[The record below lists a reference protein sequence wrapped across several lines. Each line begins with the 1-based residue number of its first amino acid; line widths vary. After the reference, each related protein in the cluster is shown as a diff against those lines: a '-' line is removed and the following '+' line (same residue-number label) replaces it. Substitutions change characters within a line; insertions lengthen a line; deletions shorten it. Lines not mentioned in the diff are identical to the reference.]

1 MSTCNIPEQ
10 RPQHA
15 LTRAAGSLALA
26 AAIGGGFTGGA
37 QAASPASRLDT
48 VAVTATRTAQPIVDS
63 LADITVIDADELARA
78 GAVSLVQL
86 LQRQAGIEIVQNGG
100 PAAVSGVFIRGA
112 NRGQTLV
119 LVDGQRVGS
128 SSTGATTLEA
138 IPLDAIERIEI
149 LRGPASSLYG
159 ADAIGGVIQVFT
171 RRATSTATAAVS
183 AGYGTY
189 ATANID
195 ARVSGAVGA
204 LRVGIEAGAKRS
216 DGFNA
221 LTDPAAYGYDA
232 DRDGYR
238 GERYSADVALPLG
251 ADHELGAKYLRNR
264 LNAQYDGD
272 PGFDNRTVTVVESW
286 QFTSRDRFAAEWL
299 SRLSAGEG
307 SDDSVSK
314 TAYGDFPFRTR
325 QRQFAWQNEFTLP
338 GKSSIVAG
346 YERLDERI
354 DTDAAFAVTKRTT
367 DSLLLVY
374 QGRLDAHALQ
384 ANLRHDDSSQ
394 YGGRTT
400 GAISYGYQIAP
411 TLRVAASYGTAFK
424 APSFND
430 LYYPGFS
437 TPDLA
442 PETATNIEGGVY
454 SRATVD
460 AVSVEARV
468 VGYRNRVRDLIV
480 FRCDANYVCLPGN
493 VDRATLEGATLGLD
507 VRGAAAGLRASLDL
521 ARPHDDAT
529 GNLLPRRARQHG
541 MLGVDYNA
549 TAWRVGAELVASGER
564 YDDAANRVR
573 LPGYAVVN
581 LTAEWSALPSLTV
594 YLRAD
599 NVFDRDYQIAAGYA
613 TGGATVQAGLRWRI

>member
-1 MSTCNIPEQ
+1 MSTCSIPE
-10 RPQHA
+10 RKRH
-15 LTRAAGSLALA
+15 RLALSAGTLAVA
-26 AAIGGGFTGGA
+26 AAIGGCA
-37 QAASPASRLDT
+37 SVSVAATPPVNRLDT
-48 VAVTATRTAQPIVDS
+48 VAVTATRTAQPIADL
-63 LADITVIDADELARA
+63 LADITVIDGDEIARA
-78 GAVSLVQL
+78 GAGGLVQL
-86 LQRQAGIEIVQNGG
+86 LQRQAGVEIVQNGG
-100 PAAVSGVFIRGA
+100 PASVSGVFLRGA

-171 RRATSTATAAVS
+171 RGATSTTTVAAR
-183 AGYGTY
+183 AGYGSFS
-189 ATANID
+189 TANVD
-195 ARVSGAVGA
+195 ARVAGGVGP
-204 LRVGIEAGAKRS
+204 LRVGIGAGAKRS

-221 LTDPAAYGYDA
+221 LADPAAYGYDA

-238 GERYSADVALPLG
+238 GENVYADVALPLG
-251 ADHELGAKYLRNR
+251 VDHELGAKYLRNR

-286 QFTSRDRFAAEWL
+286 QVTSRDRFAAAWL

-314 TAYGDFPFRTR
+314 TAYGDYPFQTR

-338 GKSSIVAG
+338 GRSSLVAG

-354 DTDAAFAVTKRTT
+354 ATDAAFAATRRTT
-367 DSLLLVY
+367 DSLVVVY
-374 QGRLDAHALQ
+374 RGRFDAHALQ

-437 TPDLA
+437 SPDLA
-442 PETATNIEGGVY
+442 PETATNVEGGVY
-454 SRATVD
+454 GSTAIDQVT
-460 AVSVEARV
+460 VEARV

-480 FRCDANYVCLPGN
+480 FQCDANYVCLPAN
-493 VDRATLEGATLGLD
+493 VARATLEGATLGID
-507 VRGAAAGLRASLDL
+507 VRSTAVQLRASLDL
-521 ARPHDDAT
+521 AHPHDDAT

-541 MLGVDYNA
+541 SLGIDYSTA
-549 TAWRVGAELVASGER
+549 AWRAGVELVASGER

-573 LPGYAVVN
+573 LPGYALVN

-599 NVFDRDYQIAAGYA
+599 NVFDRDYQLAAGYA
-613 TGGATVQAGLRWRI
+613 TGGATVQAGLRWRL

>member
-1 MSTCNIPEQ
+1 MFDPSIPQ
-10 RPQHA
+10 RKRRRLA
-15 LTRAAGSLALA
+15 RSAGTLVAV
-26 AAIGGGFTGGA
+26 AAIGGGTLAGA
-37 QAASPASRLDT
+37 AAPPVSRLDT
-48 VAVTATRTAQPIVDS
+48 VAVTATRTAQPITDI
-63 LADITVIDADELARA
+63 LADITVIDGDEIARA

-86 LQRQAGIEIVQNGG
+86 LQRQAGVEVVQNGG

-119 LVDGQRVGS
+119 LVDGQRIGS

-159 ADAIGGVIQVFT
+159 ADAIGGVVQVFT
-171 RRATSTATAAVS
+171 RRATSAVTAAAS
-183 AGYGTY
+183 AGYGSY
-189 ATANID
+189 ATTNVD
-195 ARVSGAVGA
+195 ARVAGALGP

-221 LTDPAAYGYDA
+221 LTDPAAYGYDP

-238 GERYSADVALPLG
+238 SGHVAADVALPLG

-286 QFTSRDRFAAEWL
+286 QVTSRDRFAAGWL
-299 SRLSAGEG
+299 SRLSAGES

-314 TAYGDFPFRTR
+314 TAYGDYPFQTR

-338 GKSSIVAG
+338 GRSSLVAG

-354 DTDAAFAVTKRTT
+354 ATDAAFAVTRRTT

-374 QGRLDAHALQ
+374 QGRFDAHALQ

-400 GAISYGYQIAP
+400 GAIAYGYQVAP
-411 TLRVAASYGTAFK
+411 ALRVAASYGTAFK

-437 TPDLA
+437 SPDLV
-442 PETATNIEGGVY
+442 PETATNVEGGIY
-454 SRATVD
+454 GSRTIGEA
-460 AVSVEARV
+460 SVEARV

-480 FRCDANYVCLPGN
+480 FQCDANYVCLPAN
-493 VDRATLEGATLGLD
+493 VARATLEGATLGID
-507 VRGAAAGLRASLDL
+507 VRAAAWQLRASLDL
-521 ARPHDDAT
+521 AHPRDDAT

-541 MLGVDYNA
+541 VLGFDYGA
-549 TAWRVGAELVASGER
+549 GTWRAGAELVASSER
-564 YDDAANRVR
+564 FDDAANRVR
-573 LPGYAVVN
+573 LPGYALVN

-599 NVFDRDYQIAAGYA
+599 NVFDRDYQLAAGYA
-613 TGGATVQAGLRWRI
+613 TGGATVQAGLRWRL